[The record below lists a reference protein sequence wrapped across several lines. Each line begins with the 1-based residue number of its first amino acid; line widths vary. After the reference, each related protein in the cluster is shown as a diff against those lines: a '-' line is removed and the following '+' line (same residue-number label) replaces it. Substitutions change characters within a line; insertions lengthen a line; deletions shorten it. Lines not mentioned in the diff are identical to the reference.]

1 MNSASGFRQLTQLPF
16 CSNSQLQFALESA
29 RLGVCCGVAA
39 GICGGH
45 SPAPH
50 APARSKQNPPS
61 ALASKRS
68 ALSPVWERGLRGRRG
83 RPFVCLRSF
92 VFQTFRVSKLRGR
105 KGLFSL
111 QAFLSSS
118 KASSPSF
125 HILQLTVWD
134 LHRFIPHS
142 RAQSMHA
149 VQPERMRA
157 HPLPFSAGCCRQ
169 PSPLSLA
176 VAAAGV
182 PAPRNDTRSAW
193 PRIQSAFADCRPAEL
208 GDKNSPVRASER
220 DFSPVSMSTIQS
232 IFAIRLPV
240 AEALSREERCPSPI
254 ICAGIPELPGC
265 GVKRQGLLGGKIPTE
280 GRTHGPESGSRCS
293 GQPRAR
299 SSPPPF
305 SFPVPLGKADG
316 PVSKKVPQPSSL
328 RLM

>member
-1 MNSASGFRQLTQLPF
+1 M
-16 CSNSQLQFALESA
+16 
-29 RLGVCCGVAA
+29 
-39 GICGGH
+39 CGGH
-45 SPAPH
+45 GPAPH
-50 APARSKQNPPS
+50 VSARSRQNPPS
-61 ALASKRS
+61 ASASKRP
-68 ALSPVWERGLRGRRG
+68 APSPVRERGLRGRRG

-105 KGLFSL
+105 KKGLSSL
-111 QAFLSSS
+111 QAFLSPS
-118 KASSPSF
+118 KASRPSF

-142 RAQSMHA
+142 QAQSMHA

-182 PAPRNDTRSAW
+182 PAPRSGPRSAR
-193 PRIQSAFADCRPAEL
+193 PRIQSTFADCRPARL

-240 AEALSREERCPSPI
+240 AEALSRGERCPNPI

-265 GVKRQGLLGGKIPTE
+265 GVKRQGLWGKNTHRGEDPRPRVGVSLLGPATC
-280 GRTHGPESGSRCS
+280 PLLPS
-293 GQPRAR
+293 
-299 SSPPPF
+299 PF

-328 RLM
+328 RLML

>member
-1 MNSASGFRQLTQLPF
+1 M
-16 CSNSQLQFALESA
+16 
-29 RLGVCCGVAA
+29 
-39 GICGGH
+39 
-45 SPAPH
+45 
-50 APARSKQNPPS
+50 
-61 ALASKRS
+61 
-68 ALSPVWERGLRGRRG
+68 
-83 RPFVCLRSF
+83 
-92 VFQTFRVSKLRGR
+92 FQTFRVSKLRGR
-105 KGLFSL
+105 KGLSSL
-111 QAFLSSS
+111 QASL
-118 KASSPSF
+118 SPSKPSRPSI

-157 HPLPFSAGCCRQ
+157 HPLPFSADCCRQ

-182 PAPRNDTRSAW
+182 PAPRSAQL
-193 PRIQSAFADCRPAEL
+193 RIQSAFADCRPAGL

-232 IFAIRLPV
+232 IFAIRQPV
-240 AEALSREERCPSPI
+240 AEALLRGERCPSPI

-265 GVKRQGLLGGKIPTE
+265 GVKRQGLWGKIPTE

>member
-1 MNSASGFRQLTQLPF
+1 M
-16 CSNSQLQFALESA
+16 
-29 RLGVCCGVAA
+29 CGR
-39 GICGGH
+39 H

-50 APARSKQNPPS
+50 ASARSRQNPPS
-61 ALASKRS
+61 ALASKRP
-68 ALSPVWERGLRGRRG
+68 APSPVWKRGLRGRRG

-105 KGLFSL
+105 KGLSSL
-111 QAFLSSS
+111 QAFLSPS
-118 KASSPSF
+118 KPSRPSF

-149 VQPERMRA
+149 VQSERMRA

-169 PSPLSLA
+169 PSPLPLA

-182 PAPRNDTRSAW
+182 PAPRNGTRSAQL
-193 PRIQSAFADCRPAEL
+193 RIQSAFADCRPAGL

-240 AEALSREERCPSPI
+240 AEALSRGERCPSPI

-265 GVKRQGLLGGKIPTE
+265 GVKRQGLWGKNTHRGEDPRPRVGVSLLGPATCPLLPSPFLVPSAPG
-280 GRTHGPESGSRCS
+280 ESGWT
-293 GQPRAR
+293 
-299 SSPPPF
+299 
-305 SFPVPLGKADG
+305 SF
-316 PVSKKVPQPSSL
+316 
-328 RLM
+328 